1 MPAKIRTIRGLRG
14 GNFKGVATD
23 WLIDFDKSL
32 DPTGGTMGLLSYK
45 EGRRRTRIR
54 LYQDKNEDGKFSKRE
69 LIYKGKTSEASYD
82 ELTYVKEGLIKRP
95 TVKLR
100 KQMHSCTWDALK
112 GNKVEFCTAD
122 YVPTVYTLTLKL
134 EGGGKVTPEG
144 VGDFFDHQL
153 MVSVKSDDPSPL
165 YEL

>member
-82 ELTYVKEGLIKRP
+82 ELTYAKEGLIKRP

-100 KQMHSCTWDALK
+100 KQMHSCDWDIMK
-112 GNKVEFCTAD
+112 GKDPIACTMD